1 MPIGII
7 IKKWL
12 GDLIQVRN
20 EQIEYYNNQINKLTE
35 FDKRCPQTIIDF
47 LIMNNK
53 LNQYRTKNI
62 INSDPIYLKDT
73 LQNNLEQIENDINSL
88 DKVLSLEDDKVC
100 EELKKIMMYNKM
112 RYHF

>member
-20 EQIEYYNNQINKLTE
+20 EQIEYYNNQINKLAE
-35 FDKRCPQTIIDF
+35 FDKRCPKTIIDF

-53 LNQYRTKNI
+53 LNQYRT
-62 INSDPIYLKDT
+62 T
-73 LQNNLEQIENDINSL
+73 
-88 DKVLSLEDDKVC
+88 
-100 EELKKIMMYNKM
+100 
-112 RYHF
+112 